1 MSRIVR
7 TIALKSRGVYSAP
20 SVAFHIY
27 GYAPTGVRPRQD
39 GVRLLSLSLSLFLSL
54 SLSPISALH
63 FVDMSFETCF
73 GIRIAVSIIK
83 PRMEM
88 DGLNTEARW
97 YLNLLKR

>member
-39 GVRLLSLSLSLFLSL
+39 GVRLLSL

-97 YLNLLKR
+97 YLNVLKR